1 MPLHGKTKQE
11 VVYAFRNAEIMQ
23 AARKVFAEN
32 GFSQASVAAIA
43 RDAGLA
49 KGTLYLYYR
58 SKSEIYWAS
67 LRSGLVE
74 LGREIRERVE
84 AADTLEAKIRA
95 FMETKISYFERN
107 HEFFRLYYAESS
119 NVVRHPAY
127 SHEHFEDLYLEQ
139 LEVLKSV
146 LRDAL
151 QAGAIRR
158 VSVDAAAFAILDL
171 TRGAILHRL
180 LGWSKTST
188 QEDVACLFDLMW
200 KGLGAQ

>member
-1 MPLHGKTKQE
+1 MPLQGKTKQD
-11 VVYAFRNAEIMQ
+11 VVFAFRNAEIMQ

-32 GFSQASVAAIA
+32 GFDQASVAAIA
-43 RDAGLA
+43 REAGLA

-58 SKSEIYWAS
+58 SKNEIYWAA

-74 LGREIRERVE
+74 LGREIRERME
-84 AADTLEAKIRA
+84 AADTIETKIQA

-107 HEFFRLYYAESS
+107 HDFFRLYYAESS

-139 LEVLKSV
+139 LEVLKFA
-146 LRDAL
+146 LMDAI
-151 QAGAIRR
+151 AARTIRR
-158 VSVDAAAFAILDL
+158 VSADTAAFAILDM

-188 QEDVACLFDLMW
+188 QENVASLFDLIW